1 MSLNILRIFQHVQH
15 HKKPFNH
22 VFFQLPASKFFWL
35 GLACL
40 VFPVSISSTY
50 CWWFTTWIPGMMVLT
65 KPEYS
70 RRIHV
75 WYIYLHLPWKS
86 CKIYH
91 IMHPFGMGFPATNL
105 TTGELIL
112 PDFGLP
118 STGFR
123 KTHNFFQPKKKSPQ
137 DATLRQE
144 VYRYYGTFTRISPIP
159 LRAVWQRDIFPPGNN
174 TSRSEIRPKHQ
185 PGSHLKSLVET
196 GDLRTLSKKTNRSKK
211 TLNKMEGRKNR
222 WVLRGGLRGVFF
234 GSLQ

>member
-22 VFFQLPASKFFWL
+22 FFFQLPASKFFWL

-70 RRIHV
+70 HRIHV

-91 IMHPFGMGFPATNL
+91 IMHPFGMGFSSYQPHNWWVDL
-105 TTGELIL
+105 
-112 PDFGLP
+112 
-118 STGFR
+118 TGFR
-123 KTHNFFQPKKKSPQ
+123 VAIHRISKNPQFFPTKKKSPQ

-159 LRAVWQRDIFPPGNN
+159 LRAVWQRDIFLPCNN
-174 TSRSEIRPKHQ
+174 TSLSEIRPKNR
-185 PGSHLKSLVET
+185 PGSQCH
-196 GDLRTLSKKTNRSKK
+196 
-211 TLNKMEGRKNR
+211 
-222 WVLRGGLRGVFF
+222 
-234 GSLQ
+234 